1 MTLEDRIRWSNIY
14 LIVFTEE
21 NKEKNKEEGVFIES
35 GPRLQ
40 WGEWGAL
47 SIKFILDPRSQGQS
61 SIYTNSRMSASL
73 NLVS

>member
-1 MTLEDRIRWSNIY
+1 MY

-35 GPRLQ
+35 GPRLL

-47 SIKFILDPRSQGQS
+47 SIKFILDPCSQDQS
-61 SIYTNSRMSASL
+61 SIHTNSRKRASL

>member
-35 GPRLQ
+35 DLASAVREAPGFP
-40 WGEWGAL
+40 GSAL
-47 SIKFILDPRSQGQS
+47 LKILK
-61 SIYTNSRMSASL
+61 SRACPGCCR
-73 NLVS
+73 